1 MAGDGAS
8 PLVLRR
14 RLRAEL
20 RAARL
25 KKGLTQDQVAKA
37 MEWSLSKMNRIEKA
51 KTGISANDLRAL
63 LPEYDIT
70 DKEQT
75 EELLALARAARQ
87 PGWWSQ
93 YSEVA
98 PSGLL
103 ELIDYESAASAVSQ
117 FETMFVPG
125 ILQVEDYASA
135 ILQAFYDEKP
145 TAERVAALVELRTK
159 RRDLLSSKDAPE
171 FSFVL
176 DESVIHRQVG
186 SPAITRRQFR
196 HLVTVAKLSN
206 VKIQIVPFTVG
217 LHPGMTYP
225 FEVVQFEDTPD
236 ENIVFIE
243 GPSGDVIID
252 DAEEVRD
259 YLGSFERI
267 MALSLGPSESIDLLD
282 RASREMS

>member
-1 MAGDGAS
+1 MAGDSAS
-8 PLVLRR
+8 PLVPRR
-14 RLRAEL
+14 RLRTEL

-25 KKGLTQDQVAKA
+25 DKGLTQDQVAKA

-51 KTGISANDLRAL
+51 KTGISANDLKAL
-63 LPEYDIT
+63 LGYYGMAE
-70 DKEQT
+70 KEP
-75 EELLALARAARQ
+75 ELLALAREARQ

-103 ELIDYESAASAVSQ
+103 QLIDYESAASAVSQ

-125 ILQVEDYASA
+125 ILQIEDYASA

-145 TAERVAALVELRTK
+145 TEERVTAMVKLRTA
-159 RRDLLSSKDAPE
+159 RRDLLNSENAPR

-186 SPAITRRQFR
+186 SPAITSRQFR
-196 HLVTVAKLSN
+196 RLVEVAKLPN
-206 VKIQIVPFTVG
+206 VTIHIVPFTAG

-236 ENIVFIE
+236 ENVVFIE
-243 GPSGDVIID
+243 GPRGDVIVD
-252 DAEEVRD
+252 DPEESRD
-259 YLGSFERI
+259 YLESFDRI
-267 MALSLGPSESIDLLD
+267 TALSLSPTASIDLL
-282 RASREMS
+282 REAADEMT

>member
-20 RAARL
+20 RAARRD
-25 KKGLTQDQVAKA
+25 KGYTQDQVAKA

-51 KTGISANDLRAL
+51 KTGISANDLKVL
-63 LPEYDIT
+63 LGYYGIAEKEPEM
-70 DKEQT
+70 
-75 EELLALARAARQ
+75 LALAREARQ

-98 PSGLL
+98 PAGLL
-103 ELIDYESAASAVSQ
+103 QLIDYESAASAVSQ

-125 ILQVEDYASA
+125 ILQIEDYASA

-145 TAERVAALVELRTK
+145 TDERVTALVKLRTA
-159 RRDLLSSKDAPE
+159 RRDLLTGEGAPR
-171 FSFVL
+171 FSFAL

-186 SPAITRRQFR
+186 SPAITSRQFR
-196 HLVTVAKLSN
+196 HLAEVAELPNVTVH
-206 VKIQIVPFTVG
+206 IVPFAAG
-217 LHPGMTYP
+217 LHPRMSYP

-236 ENIVFIE
+236 ENIVFME
-243 GPSGDVIID
+243 GPRGDVIVD
-252 DAEEVRD
+252 DPEESRD
-259 YLGSFERI
+259 YLESFNRI
-267 MALSLGPSESIDLLD
+267 AAVSLSPSASIDLL
-282 RASREMS
+282 REAGGRMT